1 MSLFTTS
8 RCRCIIIVFPVE
20 VEQMSRLTVR
30 QKTIDRHNREY
41 LNDIDKEKVVLLE
54 FGSKPSVVSPGGGWM
69 KTVRLLITVKF
80 PVMMMVPNR
89 IIGVIRNEVLR
100 TRTTPKVIRPERRM
114 CGLRIGRENRKG
126 NLRF

>member
-1 MSLFTTS
+1 MSH
-8 RCRCIIIVFPVE
+8 
-20 VEQMSRLTVR
+20 LTVR